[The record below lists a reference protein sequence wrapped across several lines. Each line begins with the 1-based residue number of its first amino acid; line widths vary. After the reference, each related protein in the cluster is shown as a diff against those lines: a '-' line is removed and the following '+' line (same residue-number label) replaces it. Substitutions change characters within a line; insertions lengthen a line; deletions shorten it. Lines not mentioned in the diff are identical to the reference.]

1 MEKRTQLN
9 KELKAKY
16 DALKNECQQVGYFNM
31 VVSYLLQK
39 GYENVLKITEKQIAD
54 MKRKL
59 DKEEEEEEE
68 LKTQNKI
75 SLMTPEFQVWLVE
88 TAIKLAKIGK
98 LFDLLKYIQNE
109 MWLG

>member
-16 DALKNECQQVGYFNM
+16 DALKNECRHADYFNM

-59 DKEEEEEEE
+59 DKEEEE
-68 LKTQNKI
+68 LKTQHEI

-88 TAIKLAKIGK
+88 TAIKLAKIGR

-109 MWLG
+109 IWLG

>member
-9 KELKAKY
+9 KELEAKY
-16 DALKNECQQVGYFNM
+16 DALKNECRNVGYFNM

-59 DKEEEEEEE
+59 DKEEEE
-68 LKTQNKI
+68 LKAQHKI

-88 TAIKLAKIGK
+88 TAIKLAKIGR

-109 MWLG
+109 IWLG

>member
-16 DALKNECQQVGYFNM
+16 DALKDECQHVGYFNM

-39 GYENVLKITEKQIAD
+39 GYENVLEITEKQIAN

-59 DKEEEEEEE
+59 DKEEQE
-68 LKTQNKI
+68 LKAQHKI

-88 TAIKLAKIGK
+88 MAIKLANIGR

>member
-16 DALKNECQQVGYFNM
+16 DALKDECQHVGYFNM

-39 GYENVLKITEKQIAD
+39 GYENVLEITDKQILS

-59 DKEEEEEEE
+59 EKEEDE
-68 LKTQNKI
+68 LRAQHKI

-88 TAIKLAKIGK
+88 MAIKLAKIGK

-109 MWLG
+109 MWIN

>member
-1 MEKRTQLN
+1 
-9 KELKAKY
+9 
-16 DALKNECQQVGYFNM
+16 M
-31 VVSYLLQK
+31 VVLYLLQK
-39 GYENVLKITEKQIAD
+39 GYENVLQITEKQISN
-54 MKRKL
+54 MKHKL
-59 DKEEEEEEE
+59 DKEEEE
-68 LKTQNKI
+68 LKAQHKL

>member
-16 DALKNECQQVGYFNM
+16 DVLKDECQHVGYFNM

-39 GYENVLKITEKQIAD
+39 GYENVLQITEKQIAS
-54 MKRKL
+54 MRRRL
-59 DKEEEEEEE
+59 DKEEEE
-68 LKTQNKI
+68 LKAQHKI

-88 TAIKLAKIGK
+88 TAVKLAKNG
-98 LFDLLKYIQNE
+98 
-109 MWLG
+109 

>member
-16 DALKNECQQVGYFNM
+16 DALKDECQHAGYFNM

-59 DKEEEEEEE
+59 DKEEEEF
-68 LKTQNKI
+68 KAQHKI
-75 SLMTPEFQVWLVE
+75 GLMTPEFQVWLVE

-109 MWLG
+109 IWLG

>member
-39 GYENVLKITEKQIAD
+39 GYENVLQITEKQIAN
-54 MKRKL
+54 MKCKL
-59 DKEEEEEEE
+59 DKEEEG
-68 LKTQNKI
+68 LKTQHEI

>member
-16 DALKNECQQVGYFNM
+16 DALKNECRHVGYFNM

-39 GYENVLKITEKQIAD
+39 GYENVLQITEKQIAN
-54 MKRKL
+54 MRRKL
-59 DKEEEEEEE
+59 DKEEEE
-68 LKTQNKI
+68 LKAQNKI